1 MAGTRRLANL
11 LAFLLLFSTLS
22 AAWPWPLWDRST
34 ALVSLMPRQENQEA
48 TATATT
54 DAAADKADD
63 EVVADEADAVVTT
76 EKADDEEATTNAND
90 EEATTNANDEEA
102 TTNTNDEEATTN
114 EKDEEVTTN
123 EDDEAATTNED
134 DEEAA
139 ADDADKATTT
149 ADADEAATTDA
160 DDADADDDDDDK
172 ATTTDDSATTTG
184 KSSSTKTSSKAK
196 TTTAIDPRLPPGGVA
211 MISPAITEGAQYY
224 KVGDYVT
231 FEWNYTSL
239 SVTPSAIDVLASCS
253 LNSATY
259 TIAAN
264 MSVSETGRVIWD
276 TGNTATLSNPY
287 PVATYTLVIH
297 DAAKEPTDVASAGYL
312 GAYNQYTF
320 GMYTGQPYVKLDQ
333 YQCATCN
340 GALSMHER
348 QLLGVVGFT
357 ALVTLFS
364 FTWFANGFGLLH

>member
-1 MAGTRRLANL
+1 MAVTRRLAKF
-11 LAFLLLFSTLS
+11 LAILLLFTTLA
-22 AAWPWPLWDRST
+22 AAWPWPVWDRST
-34 ALVSLMPRQENQEA
+34 ALVSLLPRQEDKDTT
-48 TATATT
+48 TAGTTA
-54 DAAADKADD
+54 AAADDAD
-63 EVVADEADAVVTT
+63 EVATTEQADEEVTT
-76 EKADDEEATTNAND
+76 ENANEEVTAENANEEVTAENANEEVTTENADEEVTTENADEEATTD
-90 EEATTNANDEEA
+90 
-102 TTNTNDEEATTN
+102 
-114 EKDEEVTTN
+114 
-123 EDDEAATTNED
+123 EDDEANTTTADDADNATT
-134 DEEAA
+134 

-149 ADADEAATTDA
+149 NDADNATTA
-160 DDADADDDDDDK
+160 D
-172 ATTTDDSATTTG
+172 DDSATTAS
-184 KSSSTKTSSKAK
+184 KSKSGSSTKTSTSKTQK
-196 TTTAIDPRLPPGGVA
+196 TTVVDPRLPPGGVE

-276 TGNTATLSNPY
+276 TGNTATMSNPY

-297 DAAKEPTDVASAGYL
+297 DAAKEATDVASAGYL

-320 GMYTGQPYVKLDQ
+320 GMYTGQPYVSLPQFK
-333 YQCATCN
+333 CATCS

-348 QLLGVVGFT
+348 QLLGVVGVT
-357 ALVTLFS
+357 ALVTLLS
-364 FTWFANGFGLLH
+364 FTWFANGFGVFH